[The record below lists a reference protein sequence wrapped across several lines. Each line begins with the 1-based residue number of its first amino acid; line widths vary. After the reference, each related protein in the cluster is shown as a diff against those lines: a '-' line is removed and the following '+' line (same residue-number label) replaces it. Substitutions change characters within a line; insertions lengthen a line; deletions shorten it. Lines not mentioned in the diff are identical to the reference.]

1 VRVLFDWGESEGV
14 EDWCSLRDT
23 ALLSVSAVEVAELD
37 MRLAV
42 YSMSRS
48 AGIMAGDVDGE
59 SSTNGF
65 ESHLGSAR
73 EN

>member
-1 VRVLFDWGESEGV
+1 VLFDWGESEGV
-14 EDWCSLRDT
+14 EDWWSLRDT
-23 ALLSVSAVEVAELD
+23 ALLSVSAVEAAELD

-42 YSMSRS
+42 YSMSLS

-59 SSTNGF
+59 STNGS